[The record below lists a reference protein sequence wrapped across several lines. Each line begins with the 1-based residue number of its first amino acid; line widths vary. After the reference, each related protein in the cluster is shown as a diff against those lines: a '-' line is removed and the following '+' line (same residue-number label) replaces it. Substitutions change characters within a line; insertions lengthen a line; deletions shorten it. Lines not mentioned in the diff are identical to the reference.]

1 MDEWDL
7 GHESAQRLMVHCYK
21 GWNLLL
27 YCMSMTLRYLKTNKA
42 QVSQNKEVHMQCS
55 CFIPLLHCF
64 TFVSGNEIADLNCH
78 IIAVCIFICFSH
90 PHYYL
95 KQTWLIDDITWIDL
109 VERTRLTFWISTMSI
124 SKQSWWCCPHV
135 QWANTVR
142 FHMPPQSLQLQ
153 PPVCS

>member
-90 PHYYL
+90 PRLLPKTNMADWWHNVNWSRGENQVNILNLYGEYL
-95 KQTWLIDDITWIDL
+95 KTVL
-109 VERTRLTFWISTMSI
+109 VMLSSCTMS
-124 SKQSWWCCPHV
+124 QYC
-135 QWANTVR
+135 TVS
-142 FHMPPQSLQLQ
+142 HAATEPSAAATSL
-153 PPVCS
+153 